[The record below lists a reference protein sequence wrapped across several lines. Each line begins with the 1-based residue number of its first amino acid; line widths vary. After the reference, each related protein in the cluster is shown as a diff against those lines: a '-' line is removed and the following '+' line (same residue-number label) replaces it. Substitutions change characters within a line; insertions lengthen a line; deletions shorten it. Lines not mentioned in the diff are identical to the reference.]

1 MKSVQE
7 WAEAFSASVR
17 SVFQGKAETVEMVMV
32 ALLCR
37 GHVLIEDVPGVG
49 KTVLAHA
56 VAASIGGKYSQL
68 QCTPDLLP
76 ADVLGVSIYNQSTGE
91 FEFREGPVMTNV
103 LLVDEISR
111 ATPRTQSALLEAM
124 AEGQVSVEG
133 RSLPLPD
140 PFLLIA
146 TESPVE
152 SEGTF
157 PLPEVQKDRF
167 CLSLRLGY
175 PARDAEL
182 AIMRQQRSS
191 ESPLSRVT
199 PVVDLER
206 LIEMQRQILGVHV
219 SPPLRSYML
228 SLVTATRSDARLA
241 LGVSPRGSL
250 ALYKGAQ
257 ALASIRGRLF
267 AVPEDV
273 REIALP
279 VLRKRMILKEDAS
292 SRGSTEEGIIQELL
306 DATPVPPLEAAAS

>member
-1 MKSVQE
+1 MMTIPQ
-7 WAEAFSASVR
+7 WASDIKASVKTA
-17 SVFQGKAETVEMVMV
+17 FHGGEGTVETLLV

-49 KTVLAHA
+49 KTVLARA
-56 VAASIGGKYSQL
+56 VAACVGGRFSQV

-76 ADVLGVSIYNQSTGE
+76 ADVLGVSVFNQATGD

-167 CLSLRLGY
+167 FLSMRLGY
-175 PARDAEL
+175 PDPGAEL
-182 AIMRQQRSS
+182 AIMTAQRASQ
-191 ESPLSRVT
+191 SPLAALKPCV
-199 PVVDLER
+199 PIEELV
-206 LIEMQRQILGVHV
+206 EMQKQVLTVHV
-219 SPPLRSYML
+219 SPLLRRYIL
-228 SLVTATRSDARLA
+228 ALVTRTRTDARLI

-250 ALYKGAQ
+250 ALHKGAQ
-257 ALASIRGRLF
+257 ALAAIRGRDF
-267 AVPEDV
+267 AVAEDV
-273 REIALP
+273 RDLAVPI
-279 VLRKRMILKEDAS
+279 LRKRMIVKEDAS
-292 SRGSTEEGIIQELL
+292 TRGMKEDDFVRELL
-306 DATPVPPLEAAAS
+306 DKVPVPPLGTEG

>member
-1 MKSVQE
+1 MSDVSA
-7 WAEAFSASVR
+7 WAQSFIASVR
-17 SVFQGKAETVEMVMV
+17 GVFQGSEDPVEKICV

-49 KTVLAHA
+49 KTVLARA
-56 VAASIGGKYSQL
+56 VAASIGGKYSQIP
-68 QCTPDLLP
+68 CTPDLLP
-76 ADVLGVSIYNQSTGE
+76 ADVLGVSIFNQASGD
-91 FEFREGPVMTNV
+91 FEFREGPIMTNV

-167 CLSLRLGY
+167 FLSLRLGY
-175 PARDAEL
+175 PDREAER
-182 AIMRQQRSS
+182 AIMLQQRRVGN
-191 ESPLSRVT
+191 PLSAVHAVAT
-199 PVVDLER
+199 LEG
-206 LIEMQRQILGVHV
+206 LVEMQRQVLGVHV
-219 SPPLRSYML
+219 SPLLRRYIL
-228 SLVTATRSDARLA
+228 DLVTATRADPRLV

-250 ALYKGAQ
+250 AVYKGAQ
-257 ALASIRGRLF
+257 ALAAMRGRNY

-273 REIALP
+273 RDIVVP
-279 VLRKRMILKEDAS
+279 VLNKRMIL
-292 SRGSTEEGIIQELL
+292 REEGAARAVSSEAILAELL
-306 DATPVPPLEAAAS
+306 KAIPVPPLQDAAP

>member
-1 MKSVQE
+1 MTSVQE
-7 WAEAFSASVR
+7 WAGEFTASVR
-17 SVFQGKAETVEMVMV
+17 GAFQGRDETVEKIMV

-49 KTVLAHA
+49 KTILARA

-76 ADVLGVSIYNQSTGE
+76 ADVLGVSIYNQRLGT

-133 RSLPLPD
+133 RSLLLPN

-167 CLSLRLGY
+167 FLSLRLGY
-175 PARDAEL
+175 PGREAEL
-182 AIMRQQRSS
+182 AIMRQQRSI
-191 ESPLSRVT
+191 ESPLSRVR
-199 PVVDLER
+199 PVVELAQ
-206 LIEMQRQILGVHV
+206 LVEMQRQILGVHV
-219 SPPLRSYML
+219 SPLLRAYIL
-228 SLVTATRSDARLA
+228 TLVSSTRSDVRLA

-257 ALASIRGRLF
+257 ALASIRGRTY

-273 REIALP
+273 RDIAIP

-292 SRGSTEEGIIQELL
+292 SRGSTEEGIVQELL
-306 DATPVPPLEAAAS
+306 DKTAVPPLEAAAS

>member
-1 MKSVQE
+1 MKTIPQ
-7 WAEAFSASVR
+7 WAADVTLSVR
-17 SVFQGKAETVEMVMV
+17 TAFQGRDQTVETLLV

-49 KTVLAHA
+49 KTVLARA
-56 VAASIGGKYSQL
+56 LAACIGGRFSQV

-76 ADVLGVSIYNQSTGE
+76 ADVLGVSIFNQATGA

-167 CLSLRLGY
+167 FLSMRLGY
-175 PARDAEL
+175 PDHASER
-182 AIMRQQRSS
+182 AIMAGQR
-191 ESPLSRVT
+191 EARSPLSVIQ
-199 PVVDLER
+199 PSVSIEDLV
-206 LIEMQRQILGVHV
+206 EMQRQVLSVHV
-219 SPPLRSYML
+219 SPLLRRYIL
-228 SLVTATRSDARLA
+228 SLVTRTRGDSKLT

-257 ALASIRGRLF
+257 ATAAIRGRDYVVAEDIRDL
-267 AVPEDV
+267 AV
-273 REIALP
+273 P
-279 VLRKRMILKEDAS
+279 VLRKRMILKEDS
-292 SRGSTEEGIIQELL
+292 STRGVTEEDFVRGLL
-306 DATPVPPLEAAAS
+306 ETVPVPPLGADGG

>member
-1 MKSVQE
+1 MSDISA
-7 WAEAFSASVR
+7 WAKAFIASVKG
-17 SVFQGKAETVEMVMV
+17 VFQGSEEPVQKICV

-49 KTVLAHA
+49 KTMLARA
-56 VAASIGGKYSQL
+56 VAASIGGKYSQI

-76 ADVLGVSIYNQSTGE
+76 ADVLGVSIYNQARGD

-167 CLSLRLGY
+167 FLSLRLGY
-175 PARDAEL
+175 PDRDAER
-182 AIMRQQRSS
+182 AIMLQQRRT
-191 ESPLSRVT
+191 ESPLSRVHAVAT
-199 PVVDLER
+199 LEG
-206 LIEMQRQILGVHV
+206 LVEMQRQVLGVHV
-219 SPPLRSYML
+219 SPLLRRYIL
-228 SLVTATRSDARLA
+228 NLVSATRADPRLV

-257 ALASIRGRLF
+257 ALAAMRGRTY

-273 REIALP
+273 RDIVVP
-279 VLRKRMILKEDAS
+279 VLCKRMIMKEGGAAREATEDA
-292 SRGSTEEGIIQELL
+292 ILAELL
-306 DATPVPPLEAAAS
+306 ASIPVPPLAEAAP